1 VPLPSSTVPRERHSY
16 GRLPS
21 QHGDLWRPDE
31 PAASGAR
38 GYPVVVLLH
47 GGFWRAMYTK
57 RLMSSLASDVM
68 GRGWVA
74 WNLEYRRV
82 GSFPGGGWP
91 ETFHDVATGI
101 DHLRHLA
108 RTYPLDLS
116 RVVAVGHSAGGHLA
130 LWAAGRSRLP
140 PDAPGSLHAVGT
152 ASADGPVRLRGA
164 IGQAPVSDL
173 VEAAV
178 LGLGQGAALRLLG
191 GSPERHPGRYAAA
204 SPAALLPIGTSQVLV
219 HGDADT
225 AVPLSMSRHY
235 VERAVAAGDDAT
247 LAALPG
253 VGHFE
258 LIDPA
263 SSAWAV
269 TVGRIE
275 RLLGR

>member
-1 VPLPSSTVPRERHSY
+1 
-16 GRLPS
+16 
-21 QHGDLWRPDE
+21 
-31 PAASGAR
+31 
-38 GYPVVVLLH
+38 
-47 GGFWRAMYTK
+47 
-57 RLMSSLASDVM
+57 M

-91 ETFHDVATGI
+91 GTFHDVAAGI
-101 DHLRHLA
+101 DYLRELA
-108 RTYPLDLS
+108 GTYPLDLT

-140 PDAPGSLHAVGT
+140 PDAPGSHHGVDRSRLPPDAPGSHHGVGN
-152 ASADGPVRLRGA
+152 ASVDGPVRLRGA

-173 VEAAV
+173 VEAAA
-178 LGLGQGAALRLLG
+178 LGLGQGAARRLLG
-191 GSPERHPGRYAAA
+191 GSPEQHPGRYAAA

-235 VERAVAAGDDAT
+235 VERAVAAGDDAA

-263 SSAWAV
+263 SPAWAV
-269 TVGRIE
+269 TVGQIE
-275 RLLGR
+275 RLLGG